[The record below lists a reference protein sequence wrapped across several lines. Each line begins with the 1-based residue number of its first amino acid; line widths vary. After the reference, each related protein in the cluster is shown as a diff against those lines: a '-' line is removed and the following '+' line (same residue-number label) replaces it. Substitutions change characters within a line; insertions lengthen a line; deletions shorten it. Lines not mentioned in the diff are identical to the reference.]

1 MPLVSFCIAEQIG
14 TPLVS
19 EGIKE
24 DQWHGSF
31 QTLSQY
37 ELIITKE
44 VLVGVE
50 ITFSVLTQHND
61 VFQVTY

>member
-1 MPLVSFCIAEQIG
+1 MPLVSFCIAEHIR

-24 DQWHGSF
+24 DQRHGSF

-44 VLVGVE
+44 VSVGVE
-50 ITFSVLTQHND
+50 ITFFVLTRHND
-61 VFQVTY
+61 AFQVTY